1 MKKIKLWSIG
11 IFWFIGLLVVYGVWR
26 KFEQD
31 IGWLF
36 FGSAAFLF
44 VISVLLAF
52 NFSRAQAIDKA
63 GKKPDSIKSSTEEI
77 KIPDEIY
84 RQVHEELKA
93 KKGDSALRAK
103 AIIQS
108 DGDNSRVKGI
118 YIQLRAESIMAALE
132 NEKKIKPALAESPQK
147 KTFTPV
153 SLIGAAVSVIV
164 LLVFMINKIEKPTST
179 AIPPPIVENVIVTEP
194 GRRDGNTE
202 KLNKALELY
211 LQERYVEALPLFQQQ
226 AEQGSPI
233 AQFSLGLMYGRGR
246 GVAQDYNQ
254 AVAWFHRA
262 ADLGDIPAQNNLG
275 AMYSEG
281 LGVAK
286 DYNQAVAWYRKA
298 AEQGDAQAQN
308 NLGSMYNRGLGVEL
322 DDKQA
327 VAWFLK
333 AAEQGYASAQFNLAQ
348 MYRNGL
354 GVNQDDKQAIIW
366 YRKAAEQGVA
376 GAQYN
381 LGVAYA
387 KGWGVEQDDE
397 QADIWFRKAAKQGQE
412 SAIAT
417 LKEREQL

>member
-1 MKKIKLWSIG
+1 MKKFKLWSIW
-11 IFWFIGLLVVYGVWR
+11 IVWFVGLLVVYGVWR
-26 KFEQD
+26 KFEQEL
-31 IGWLF
+31 GWLF
-36 FGSAAFLF
+36 FGSTAFLF
-44 VISVLLAF
+44 VISALSLF
-52 NFSRAQAIDKA
+52 NLGKAQTANKA
-63 GKKPDSIKSSTEEI
+63 GKTLDGAESSKEET

-84 RQVHEELKA
+84 QQVHEELKA
-93 KKGDSALRAK
+93 KRGDSALRAQ

-108 DGDNSRVKGI
+108 EGDNSRVKSL
-118 YIQLRAESIMAALE
+118 YIQLRAESIMTALE
-132 NEKKIKPALAESPQK
+132 NEKKIKQALVEPPRK
-147 KTFTPV
+147 KTFVPI
-153 SLIGAAVSVIV
+153 SLISVAVIV
-164 LLVFMINKIEKPTST
+164 LLVLMMIKIEKPTPIP
-179 AIPPPIVENVIVTEP
+179 IPPPVIKNVIVTQP
-194 GRRDGNTE
+194 SNRQDANTE

-226 AEQGSPI
+226 AEQGSSI

-246 GVAQDYNQ
+246 GVSQDYNQ
-254 AVAWFHRA
+254 AVAWFHKA
-262 ADLGDIPAQNNLG
+262 ADLGDIQAQNNLG

-286 DYNQAVAWYRKA
+286 DYSQAVAWYRKA

-354 GVNQDDKQAIIW
+354 GVDQDDKQAIIW

-387 KGWGVEQDDE
+387 KGGGVEQDDE